1 MSTIHSRNRS
11 LQEDVK
17 TVPASFSQ
25 QRLWFLH
32 QWNPEQSHYITAL
45 LLRIDGALLQQT
57 FEESL
62 DEIVQHHEI
71 LRTTFAVVDEQ
82 LTQVV
87 APRLTLPLSVLD
99 RQHLPQ
105 EEWEAETQRVAQQ
118 EAQQPFDL
126 TQGPL
131 IRATLLQFGPEKH
144 FLIVVA
150 HQIIFD
156 SWSTGVFLQELA
168 ALYQA
173 HVVDQPAEVPTLPIQ
188 YTNFTLQQQEWLRLD
203 TLAPHLTYWK
213 QSLQQ
218 APAALE
224 LPTRRAH
231 GLNVTNRGEVYPFA
245 LSRELTDAL
254 KALSQQKE
262 VSLSAP
268 LLAAF
273 AALLYRYTGQQDL
286 SIGTYSAKRS
296 WPETAALI
304 GNFVNTLVLRADL
317 TEDPSFQELVERIQS
332 MMSTAF
338 THADVPFEYVMKEL
352 QLERNA
358 GQNTLFQVLFALEP
372 ASPVLPSGWSVE
384 PISVETGSARC
395 DLSLI
400 LTEYPEG
407 LQGYFEYRSDLFDTA
422 TIERMAGHWQTLLEA
437 AVALPTEH
445 LTTLPI
451 LTERERHQLLVEW
464 NATQAAYPQDT
475 PLHQL
480 IEEQVECTPDAIAV
494 SFGDR
499 RLTYR
504 ELNQQANQLAHYL
517 REKGVGPDVLVG
529 IFVERSLE
537 MVVGLL
543 GILKAGGAYVPIDPT
558 YPSERIAVMLE
569 DAQVPALVT
578 QDRLVSRLPEHTATI
593 IRLDADAN
601 VLEQQPATN
610 PVPLAKP
617 HHLAYVIFTSGS
629 TGRPKGVQIIHR
641 AVVNFLVSMSKQPSL
656 TAEDRLL
663 AVTTLSFDIAGL
675 EIYLPLIMG
684 AQVIIVSTATASDGP
699 ALAQILTKERITVMQ
714 ATPITWRLLLAAE
727 WQGSKQLRIF
737 CGGEALPPDLA
748 QQLLPKVGA
757 LWNLYGPT
765 ETTIWSAAWEIRPE
779 DSPIS
784 IGRPI
789 ANTEVYL
796 LDPQLQPVPVGVP
809 GELFIG
815 GDGLARSYLHRPEL
829 TGERFIKHPFSNAAS
844 ARIYRTGDLAYY
856 QPDGTVVVIG
866 RLDHQVK
873 VRGFRIEL
881 GEIEAVL
888 SEHPSVQQAVVV
900 VREDTPGDKR
910 LVAYVVA
917 HAEQNPTIDELHQQ
931 IQKRLPVYMVPS
943 AFMIMEAFPLTPNGK
958 IDRRALPAPDTSRTE
973 GESTFV
979 APKTFLQQQ
988 LATIWEDLLQV
999 HPIGI
1004 RDNFF
1009 ELGGHSLLA
1018 MRLINRI
1025 KQASGKELPL
1035 STLFAGAT
1043 IEQVAQ
1049 ALQQDTSGGTQETQD
1064 DTRTPLLPAQT
1075 GGSKRP
1081 FFFLHGQW
1089 EGGAFYSLELARALG
1104 PEQPFYLLEPYRFD
1118 GLAVPPSI
1126 EEMATAH
1133 LEVMRSVQPEG
1144 PYMFGGWCNG
1154 GLIAYEMAQ
1163 QLNAQ
1168 GESVDLLVLMD
1179 ADAPA
1184 FRFKQERRLIDRCVS
1199 LLRLHPEKQVDWF
1212 LLYRHL
1218 RLSLYYWRQKQRVQK
1233 VQDHHQNHK
1242 HHKQTEVPAS
1252 LLEAEAEALERE
1264 EEYPEALFPGKDVL
1278 RQDWLSVYEW
1288 AVAGYSPSPYPGKVT
1303 FFWTEEEPKRKYGW
1317 RPWMKSN
1324 EVDIHIIPGNH
1335 ITSRTRYLSVLAE
1348 HLRTCV
1354 QNVQAHSQEKG
1365 VR

>member
-1 MSTIHSRNRS
+1 
-11 LQEDVK
+11 
-17 TVPASFSQ
+17 
-25 QRLWFLH
+25 
-32 QWNPEQSHYITAL
+32 L
-45 LLRIDGALLQQT
+45 LLRIDGAFQQQAL
-57 FEESL
+57 EESL
-62 DEIVQHHEI
+62 NEIVQRHEI
-71 LRTTFAVVDEQ
+71 LRTTFAVVNEQ

-87 APRLTLPLSVLD
+87 APRLTLPLSTLD
-99 RQHLPQ
+99 RQHVPQ
-105 EEWEAETQRVAQQ
+105 EEWEAKAQHVAKQ

-131 IRATLLQFGPEKH
+131 IRAALLLFAPDKH
-144 FLIVVA
+144 FLIVIA

-173 HVVDQPAEVPTLPIQ
+173 HSAGQSAHLPALPIQ
-188 YTNFTLQQQEWLRLD
+188 YADFTRQHQEWLHQD
-203 TLAPHLTYWK
+203 TLAPHLAYWK
-213 QSLQQ
+213 QFLKL
-218 APAALE
+218 APPALE
-224 LPTRRAH
+224 LPPADRSHA
-231 GLNVTNRGEVYPFA
+231 LNVTNRGSAYHFA
-245 LSRELTDAL
+245 LPRKLTNAL
-254 KALSQQKE
+254 KGLSQEKE

-273 AALLYRYTGQQDL
+273 AALLSRYTGQHDL
-286 SIGTYSAKRS
+286 AIGTYSAQRTF
-296 WPETAALI
+296 PETAELI
-304 GNFVNTLVLRADL
+304 GNFVNTLVLRASL
-317 TEDPSFQELVERIQS
+317 SGNPTFQELVERVHS
-332 MMSTAF
+332 MITTAF
-338 THADVPFEYVMKEL
+338 SHADVPFEHVMQEL
-352 QLERNA
+352 QPERNA
-358 GQNTLFQVLFALEP
+358 GQNALFQVLFALEP
-372 ASPVLPSGWSVE
+372 LPSALPAGWSVQ

-407 LQGYFEYRSDLFDTA
+407 LQGYFEYRSDLFDRA
-422 TIERMAGHWQTLLEA
+422 PIERMVGHWLTLLEA
-437 AVALPTEH
+437 AVAHPTEPVS
-445 LTTLPI
+445 TLPL
-451 LTERERHQLLVEW
+451 LTERECHQLLVEW
-464 NATQAAYPQDT
+464 NATQAPYPQDT
-475 PLHQL
+475 PLHHL
-480 IEEQVECTPDAIAV
+480 IEAQVERTPDAIAV
-494 SFGDR
+494 SFADR

-504 ELNQQANQLAHYL
+504 ELNLQANRLAHSL
-517 REKGVGPDVLVG
+517 REKGVGPDILVG

-543 GILKAGGAYVPIDPT
+543 GILKAGAAYVPIDPT
-558 YPSERIAVMLE
+558 YPAERIGFMLE
-569 DAQVPALVT
+569 DAQMHALVT

-593 IRLDADAN
+593 IRLDADAE
-601 VLEQQPATN
+601 VLQQQPTAN
-610 PVPLAKP
+610 PTPLAEP

-629 TGRPKGVQIIHR
+629 TGRPKGVQISHR
-641 AVVNFLVSMSKQPSL
+641 ALVNFLISMSKEPGL

-675 EIYLPLIMG
+675 EIYLPLIIG
-684 AQVIIVSTATASDGP
+684 AHVIIASTAMAADGE
-699 ALAQILTKERITVMQ
+699 ALIQTLTQNNITVMQ
-714 ATPITWRLLLAAE
+714 ATPITWRILLAAG
-727 WQGSKQLRIF
+727 WQGNQQLRIF

-748 QQLLPKVGA
+748 QQLLPQVA
-757 LWNLYGPT
+757 TLWNLYGPT
-765 ETTIWSAAWEIRPE
+765 ETTIWSAAWEIKPE
-779 DSPIS
+779 QNPIS

-789 ANTEVYL
+789 ANTEFYL
-796 LDPQLQPVPVGVP
+796 LDTHLQLVPIGML

-815 GDGLARSYLHRPEL
+815 GDGLARGYLHRPEL
-829 TGERFIKHPFSNAAS
+829 TDERFIKHPFSDDAT

-856 QPDGTVVVIG
+856 QADGTVVVIG

-881 GEIEAVL
+881 GEIEAIL
-888 SEHPSVQQAVVV
+888 SQHPAVQQAVVV

-910 LVAYVVA
+910 LVAYVA
-917 HAEQNPTIDELHQQ
+917 PHAEQQPTIDELHQQ
-931 IQKRLPVYMVPS
+931 VQKRLPAYMIPS
-943 AFMIMEAFPLTPNGK
+943 AFMILEAFPLTPNGK
-958 IDRRALPAPDTSRTE
+958 IERRALPAPDTSRME
-973 GESTFV
+973 GESTFI

-988 LATIWEDLLQV
+988 LATIWEDLLQA

-1018 MRLINRI
+1018 IRLINRI
-1025 KQASGKELPL
+1025 KQASGKEVPL

-1043 IEQVAQ
+1043 IAQVAQ
-1049 ALQQDTSGGTQETQD
+1049 VLLQEEQKETQD
-1064 DTRTPLLPAQT
+1064 GTRTPLLPVQT

-1089 EGGAFYSLELARALG
+1089 EGGAFYSLELARVLG
-1104 PEQPFYLLEPYRFD
+1104 PEQPFYVLEPYKFD

-1144 PYMFGGWCNG
+1144 PYLFGGWCNG
-1154 GLIAYEMAQ
+1154 GLIAYEMAR
-1163 QLNAQ
+1163 QLTAQ
-1168 GESVDLLVLMD
+1168 GQSVDLLVLMD

-1184 FRFKQERRLIDRCVS
+1184 FRFQKERRLIDRCVS

-1218 RLSLYYWRQKQRVQK
+1218 RLSLYYWRQKQRAQK
-1233 VQDHHQNHK
+1233 APDDHQNHQN
-1242 HHKQTEVPAS
+1242 HEQSEVSAS
-1252 LLEAEAEALERE
+1252 LLEAEAKALEKE
-1264 EEYPEALFPGKDVL
+1264 EEQPKALFPGKDVL

-1288 AVAGYSPSPYPGKVT
+1288 GVAGYSPSPYQGKVT

-1324 EVDIHIIPGNH
+1324 EADIHIIPGNH
-1335 ITSRTRYLSVLAE
+1335 ITSRTRYLSVLAD

-1354 QNVQAHSQEKG
+1354 QDVQAHSQEKG

>member
-1 MSTIHSRNRS
+1 VNIAYSSDVR

-17 TVPASFSQ
+17 TFPASFSQ

-32 QWNPEQSHYITAL
+32 QWNPEHSHYTTPL
-45 LLRIDGALLQQT
+45 LVSIDGIWQQEA
-57 FEESL
+57 FEKSL
-62 DEIVQHHEI
+62 DEIVKRHEI
-71 LRTTFAVVDEQ
+71 LRTTFAVVEDQ
-82 LTQVV
+82 LMQVV
-87 APRLTLPLSVLD
+87 APHLRLPLSLLD
-99 RQHLPQ
+99 RQHVPQ
-105 EEWEAETQRVAQQ
+105 QEWETETQRVAKQA
-118 EAQQPFDL
+118 AQQAFDL

-131 IRATLLQFGPEKH
+131 IRATLVQFAEEKH
-144 FLIVVA
+144 CLIVVA

-156 SWSTGVFLQELA
+156 SWSTGVFLQEFS

-173 HVVDQPAEVPTLPIQ
+173 HLADRPARVLTLPIQ
-188 YTNFTLQQQEWLRLD
+188 YSDFTLQQQEWLHQD
-203 TLAPHLTYWK
+203 TFVPHLAYWK
-213 QSLQQ
+213 QFLQE
-218 APAALE
+218 APTTLE
-224 LPTRRAH
+224 LPTNRSHA
-231 GLNVTNRGEVYPFA
+231 LNVTNRGGIYPFA
-245 LSRELTDAL
+245 LSRELTNAL
-254 KALSQQKE
+254 KALSQQQE

-286 SIGTYSAKRS
+286 SIGTYSAERS
-296 WPETAALI
+296 WPRTAELI
-304 GNFVNTLVLRADL
+304 GNFVNTLALRADL
-317 TEDPSFQELVERIQS
+317 TGNPSFQELVERMHS
-332 MMSTAF
+332 MMRTAF

-352 QLERNA
+352 QPERNA

-372 ASPVLPSGWSVE
+372 ASPALPSGWNVQ

-407 LQGYFEYRSDLFDTA
+407 LQGYFEYRSDLFDPA
-422 TIERMAGHWQTLLEA
+422 TIERMAGHWLTLLEA
-437 AVALPTEH
+437 AVAHPGEQ

-464 NATQAAYPQDT
+464 NATQATYPRDT

-480 IEEQVECTPDAIAV
+480 IEEQVERTPNAIAV
-494 SFGDR
+494 SFGDQ

-504 ELNQQANQLAHYL
+504 ELNQQANRLAHYL

-558 YPSERIAVMLE
+558 YPAERIAVMLS

-578 QDRLVSRLPEHTATI
+578 QERLVSRLPEHTATI

-601 VLEQQPATN
+601 VLEQQSATN
-610 PVPLAKP
+610 PTSLVEP
-617 HHLAYVIFTSGS
+617 HNLAYVIFTSGS

-641 AVVNFLVSMSKQPSL
+641 AVVNFLVSMSKQPGL
-656 TAEDRLL
+656 TAEDKLL

-684 AQVIIVSTATASDGP
+684 AQVVIVSTATASDGP
-699 ALAQILTKERITVMQ
+699 ALAQILTRERVTVMQ
-714 ATPITWRLLLAAE
+714 ATPITWRILLGTE

-765 ETTIWSAAWEIRPE
+765 ETTIWSAAWEIKPE
-779 DSPIS
+779 ESPIS

-789 ANTEVYL
+789 ANTEFYL
-796 LDPQLQPVPVGVP
+796 LDPQLQLVPVGVP

-815 GDGLARSYLHRPEL
+815 GDGLACGYLHREAL
-829 TGERFIKHPFSNAAS
+829 TNERFIKHPFSNDAS

-888 SEHPSVQQAVVV
+888 SEHPRVQQAVVV
-900 VREDTPGDKR
+900 VREETPGDKR

-917 HAEQNPTIDELHQQ
+917 HAEQQPTIDELHQQ
-931 IQKRLPVYMVPS
+931 VQKRLPAYMVPS
-943 AFMIMEAFPLTPNGK
+943 AFMIMETFPLTPNGK

-973 GESTFV
+973 KESTFV

-988 LATIWEDLLQV
+988 LVTIWEDLLQV

-1009 ELGGHSLLA
+1009 ELGGQSLLA

-1049 ALQQDTSGGTQETQD
+1049 VLLQEEQKETQGG
-1064 DTRTPLLPAQT
+1064 TRTPLLPVQT
-1075 GGSKRP
+1075 GGSKHP

-1089 EGGAFYSLELARALG
+1089 EGGAFYSLEMARALG

-1118 GLAVPPSI
+1118 GLAVPPTI
-1126 EEMATAH
+1126 EEMAAAH

-1144 PYMFGGWCNG
+1144 PYLFGGWCNG
-1154 GLIAYEMAQ
+1154 GLIAYEMAR

-1199 LLRLHPEKQVDWF
+1199 LLHLQPEKQVDWF

-1218 RLSLYYWRQKQRVQK
+1218 RLSLYYWLQNQRAQKAV
-1233 VQDHHQNHK
+1233 DAHK
-1242 HHKQTEVPAS
+1242 PQEPSEVSES
-1252 LLEAEAEALERE
+1252 LLEAENEALARE
-1264 EEYPEALFPGKDVL
+1264 AEPPEALFPDKESL

-1288 AVAGYSPSPYPGKVT
+1288 GVAGYVPSSPYTGKVT
-1303 FFWTEEEPKRKYGW
+1303 FFWTEEEPTRKYAW
-1317 RPWMKSN
+1317 RPWIKSN

-1348 HLRTCV
+1348 HLRICV
-1354 QNVQAHSQEKG
+1354 QKVQNRS
-1365 VR
+1365 